1 MDDTRCALQNGFLLQ
16 LQSRNNGTLSLHIG
30 REFGRGGSC
39 IVYEAYYLA
48 SNGDR
53 KWVRLKECC
62 PAGLGILRAGDG
74 SLTVPEENL
83 ARFEEAKERMKEDFH
98 TLTSLYYDG
107 SSYDSFVSSQ
117 DFYSAGNTIYTLF
130 AYGSDQTLA
139 DRQPDTLQGCI
150 EIIIKTAKAIR
161 ILHNAG
167 YLYLDCKP
175 ENILYIQGQT
185 ERVQLFDLN
194 SLIRIDSI
202 KDPKAARPDRI
213 SFTPEYAAPELSLGK
228 LSRLGTWTDV
238 YALGVLLFF
247 LLFSRTPSISDCL
260 RDAAYPFDQMRFQNP
275 GKADNSTAKTGN
287 RPSPV
292 WNETLLRKLTAFFH
306 HTLASYCGNRLQD
319 MNAVITA
326 LEELVPLADQKAPF
340 LRSSHVDAPQVLLGR
355 EDERTQLDEWLFDK
369 DHSILWITGAGGM
382 GKTALVQDLCV
393 RRRKDIDFLV
403 FLTLRDCLLTSIAD
417 DWQVN
422 IAHISRS
429 TSETLREYALR
440 KLSLL
445 QTFAEEDGGTCLLVV
460 DIALSADVLTEED
473 LALLRE
479 LHWKVVLISHARPIS
494 YTGETLDLKPLTGDA
509 AESMFLSFLNPKSD
523 LTEDQETAVRTIALC
538 AGGNSFLLRLLAN
551 QIHEGKLK
559 MSAAASLLRGDGTG
573 VSAYQGESLTAALKS
588 IWNAE
593 NLTEDEILLLHLTE
607 LFSSTGIN
615 LSFLQEITRRS
626 FDGEVSSLLH
636 DGWISLQ
643 DGRLYLSSL
652 VLPIL
657 DEIPPKDP
665 EIEVTDG
672 ILRSLETC
680 LSRQDTRLILPQE
693 FFPVLREHSKK
704 TNVQRKTGKTPAD
717 TAGIGDA
724 EVLSC
729 SLQALRNLQE
739 SPLSEGQAYLDLLF
753 HAVLLLPTGG
763 EETARNLSLLFL
775 NRKAADEAGPEE
787 GFKTICGI
795 PDVIADLLVID
806 YGAYACFEM
815 NDREDAAHMVHL
827 AEQVLKENFAIPGDR
842 DGTWTSYAKALSCYV
857 LGSTDDELLD
867 GDYAPISPDHGKTR
881 HQMLSLD
888 ETGIREAE
896 RSKDLDGGRLL
907 AVLLCM
913 EVSDIL
919 RFYQFPEDR
928 HGLSRIKSGLSLPA
942 DRIKVQ
948 SCMNRAEEYVGFGK
962 AGEKDLVLWVYLNR
976 AWYYTVMDRDFQ
988 KAYDYLRRCFDLTD
1002 FGQKGADHVSIEDI
1016 DSYIVPVSD
1025 ILRTFNRYKDS
1036 INVLEQGIDLCKWK
1050 AGIAPFDRKKTELE
1064 DCISD
1069 CRAEQEYFGDS
1080 GV

>member
-30 REFGRGGSC
+30 RELGRGGSC

-130 AYGSDQTLA
+130 AYGSDSTLA
-139 DRQPDTLQGCI
+139 DRAPDTLKGCI
-150 EIIIKTAKAIR
+150 EIVIKTAKAIR

-228 LSRLGTWTDV
+228 LSRLGNWTDV
-238 YALGVLLFF
+238 YALGALLFF
-247 LLFSRTPSISDCL
+247 LLFSSTPSISDCL
-260 RDAAYPFDQMRFQNP
+260 RDAEYPFDQMRFQNP

-306 HTLASYCGNRLQD
+306 HTLASYCGNRLPD
-319 MNAVITA
+319 MNAVITS

-355 EDERTQLDEWLFDK
+355 EDERTQLDEWLSDK

-382 GKTALVQDLCV
+382 GKTALVQDLCARH
-393 RRRKDIDFLV
+393 RRDIGLLL

-422 IAHISRS
+422 IAHTSRS

-479 LHWKVVLISHARPIS
+479 LHWKVILISHARPIS

-523 LTEDQETAVRTIALC
+523 LTEDQETAVRTIALY

-693 FFPVLREHSKK
+693 FFPVLRYRSGKNDNKE
-704 TNVQRKTGKTPAD
+704 KTPAEI
-717 TAGIGDA
+717 AGISDA

-729 SLQALRNLQE
+729 SLQALKTLQN
-739 SPLSEGQAYLDLLF
+739 SAISEGQAYLDLLF
-753 HAVLLLPTGG
+753 HGVLLLPTGE
-763 EETARNLSLLFL
+763 EETARDLSLLFL
-775 NRKAADEAGPEE
+775 NRKAAGGAGPEK
-787 GFKTICGI
+787 GLKTICDMPG
-795 PDVIADLLVID
+795 VIADLFVID
-806 YGAYACFEM
+806 YGAYACFGI
-815 NDREDAAHMVHL
+815 NDREDAALMVKR
-827 AEQVLKENFAIPGDR
+827 AEQVLKEEFSIPGDKN
-842 DGTWTSYAKALSCYV
+842 GTWTSYAKALSCYV

-867 GDYAPISPDHGKTR
+867 GDYAPISPDHGKIR
-881 HQMLSLD
+881 HHMLSLD
-888 ETGIREAE
+888 ETGIKEAE

-907 AVLLCM
+907 AVMLCM

-1080 GV
+1080 GA